1 MRCDWEVVKR
11 CFEAQPN
18 FADYIPS
25 KKNGLFPVDEDMV
38 FRALNLVG
46 SPRNVRI
53 IIVGQDPYPR
63 AESAVGISF
72 LDGAVES
79 FQSPR
84 LAPSVRHVLQ
94 AIVVSRKLMGPQD
107 NVDKL
112 RAVLKDN
119 IGETQTEWF
128 TSLATRCG
136 VLWLNRSLTFGGKDP
151 KTLQVHL
158 TFWKPVIETI
168 LEEVVRARASSGLIV
183 LLWGAKAADLRPVLV
198 GLANKHKNCSMKL
211 LLNVHPLGHTFPGAG
226 VFEAVKKVE
235 EELKMGVTDF
245 LSATVSKHDHSDEL

>member
-11 CFEAQPN
+11 CFEAQPKHH
-18 FADYIPS
+18 DYIPT

-84 LAPSVRHVLQ
+84 LAPSMKHILQ
-94 AIVVSRKLMGPQD
+94 AILVSRKLMNPQD
-107 NVDKL
+107 NVDKM
-112 RAVLKDN
+112 RAVLKEN
-119 IGETQTEWF
+119 ISETQTEWF
-128 TSLATRCG
+128 TSLATQCG

-151 KTLQVHL
+151 KTLQMHL

-168 LEEVVRARASSGLIV
+168 LEEVVQARVGSGLIV
-183 LLWGAKAADLRPVLV
+183 LLWGAKAADLRPTLV
-198 GLANKHKNCSMKL
+198 SFANKHNNSAMKL

-226 VFEAVKKVE
+226 VFEAVRKVE
-235 EELKMGVTDF
+235 EGLKIGVTDF
-245 LSATVSKHDHSDEL
+245 LSATVSDPVCQDDS

>member
-1 MRCDWEVVKR
+1 MRCDWEAVKR

-18 FADYIPS
+18 HSAYIPS
-25 KKNGLFPVDEDMV
+25 KENGLFPVSEDMV

-53 IIVGQDPYPR
+53 IIIGQDPYPR

-84 LAPSVRHVLQ
+84 LAPSVKHILQ
-94 AIVVSRKLMGPQD
+94 AILVSRKLMSPQD
-107 NVDKL
+107 SVDTM

-119 IGETQTEWF
+119 IDGTQTEWF
-128 TSLATRCG
+128 TSLATQCG

-168 LEEVVRARASSGLIV
+168 LEEVVQARVGSGLIV
-183 LLWGAKAADLRPVLV
+183 LLWGAKAADLRPILV

-226 VFEAVKKVE
+226 VFESVRKVE

-245 LSATVSKHDHSDEL
+245 LSATVSDHVCQNDS